1 MLKEKMD
8 TFCDRIRKIAS
19 NERPALA
26 CVLAQM
32 ESVNDNSKTAWNNKY
47 PDYHDCSWPTR

>member
-1 MLKEKMD
+1 M
-8 TFCDRIRKIAS
+8 FNFYDRMKIIAS

-47 PDYHDCSWPTR
+47 PDYHNCIWSS